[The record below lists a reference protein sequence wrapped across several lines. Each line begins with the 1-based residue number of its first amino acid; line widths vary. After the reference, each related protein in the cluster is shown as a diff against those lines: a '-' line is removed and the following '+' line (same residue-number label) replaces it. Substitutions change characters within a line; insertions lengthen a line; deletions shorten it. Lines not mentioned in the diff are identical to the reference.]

1 MANTSLINDIV
12 LPGSMVEFRNNTVIT
27 NALKPQYNSSYE
39 AFGAKPGETINL
51 RTHQEFSVRED
62 SLNIDLQDVE
72 QKSVALARTKIFGID
87 FAYTDAELAHDVDG
101 FMEFRAKPA
110 MATLAAKVDSYVYNT
125 IADGVSQAVT
135 LPATSVDATDI
146 LNAGVKLD
154 NASVP
159 RNDRTVILS
168 PQGHADLV
176 QNSSG
181 LFNNPQKISQQ
192 YDDGLVKLPSYG
204 FNFGMSQNVSTHT
217 KGTEDNA
224 YDVKTAPS
232 NGATVLDIDTGT
244 GTMLKGDIFTIS
256 SVNAVDKLTKEDL
269 GYLQQFVVTADNTTG
284 GDTTINISPPIYFEG
299 QYQNVTAQPAVN
311 ADLVFMGAS
320 GAAYRQALAFTPQVG
335 AVSFVDLEMPK
346 GNYGEMSRKAEDGI
360 SMSCCTF
367 WDGNTRTQKIRFD
380 ILMGAVAVEP
390 TAGCRI
396 WEPQT

>member
-1 MANTSLINDIV
+1 MANISQINDVV
-12 LPGSMVEFRNNTVIT
+12 LPGSMAEFRNNTVIT
-27 NALKPQYNSSYE
+27 NALKPQYNSDYE
-39 AFGAKPGETINL
+39 AFGAKPGDTINI

-62 SLNIDLQDVE
+62 TLNIDIQDVE
-72 QKSVALARTKIFGID
+72 QKSVALARTKIFGVD

-101 FMEFRAKPA
+101 FMEFRVKPA
-110 MATLAAKVDSYVYNT
+110 MATLASKVDNYVYET
-125 IADGVSQAVT
+125 ISDGVSQAVT
-135 LPATSVDATDI
+135 LPTTSVDAADV

-159 RNDRTVILS
+159 RKDRTVILS

-192 YDDGLVKLPSYG
+192 FDDGLVKLPSYG

-217 KGTEDNA
+217 RGTADTA
-224 YDVKTAPS
+224 YDIKTVPA
-232 NGATVLDIDTGT
+232 NGATVLDIDTGS
-244 GTMLKGDIFTIS
+244 GTMLKGDIFTIAG
-256 SVNAVDKLTKEDL
+256 VNAVDKLNKNDL
-269 GYLQQFVVTADNTTG
+269 GVLQQFVVTSDNTSG

-299 QYQNVTAQPAVN
+299 QYQNVDVAPAVD
-311 ADLVFMGAS
+311 ADLTWQGATGTS
-320 GAAYRQALAFTPQVG
+320 YRQGLAFTPAVG

-390 TAGCRI
+390 TAGVRI
-396 WEPQT
+396 YEP